1 MRCQLQL
8 KIMAYHIT
16 KQSKMAGIGTMYYAD
31 NNRWTDVYESRKIY
45 PTLFQAEQD
54 KNTTYT
60 DKWGNTLTPHW
71 WKNCTLVD
79 ES

>member
-1 MRCQLQL
+1 MC
-8 KIMAYHIT
+8 KTIMAYHIT
-16 KQSKMAGIGTMYYAD
+16 KQSRMAGIGTMYYAD
-31 NNRWTDVYESRKIY
+31 NNRWTDVYEDRKVY
-45 PTLFQAEQD
+45 STLFQAEQD
-54 KNTTYT
+54 KNFTYE

>member
-1 MRCQLQL
+1 
-8 KIMAYHIT
+8 MAYHIT
-16 KQSKMAGIGTMYYAD
+16 KPSKMSYAGVGTMYYAD
-31 NNRWTDVYESRKIY
+31 NNRWTDVYENRKVY

-60 DKWGNTLTPHW
+60 DKLTGEVLTPHW
-71 WKNCTLVD
+71 WKQATIVD

>member
-1 MRCQLQL
+1 
-8 KIMAYHIT
+8 MAYHIT
-16 KQSKMAGIGTMYYAD
+16 KLSRVPGVGTMYYAD
-31 NNRWTDVYESRKIY
+31 NNRWTDVYENRKVY

-60 DKWGNTLTPHW
+60 DNWGNTLTPHW
-71 WKNCTLVD
+71 WKNCTVVD

>member
-1 MRCQLQL
+1 
-8 KIMAYHIT
+8 MAYHIT
-16 KQSKMAGIGTMYYAD
+16 KPSKMPSVGTMYYAD
-31 NNRWTDVYESRKIY
+31 NNRWTDVYENRKVY

-60 DKWGNTLTPHW
+60 DKWGNTLTPHL
-71 WKNCTLVD
+71 WKQATIVD

>member
-1 MRCQLQL
+1 
-8 KIMAYHIT
+8 MAYHIT
-16 KQSKMAGIGTMYYAD
+16 KPSKMAYAGVGTMYYAD
-31 NNRWTDVYESRKIY
+31 NNRWTDVYENRKVY

-60 DKWGNTLTPHW
+60 DKWGNTLTPVW
-71 WKNCTLVD
+71 WQQATIID

>member
-1 MRCQLQL
+1 
-8 KIMAYHIT
+8 MAF
-16 KQSKMAGIGTMYYAD
+16 AGVGTMYYAD
-31 NNRWTDVYESRKIY
+31 NNRWTDVYENRKVY

-54 KNTTYT
+54 KNFTYE
-60 DKWGNTLTPHW
+60 DKWAKTLTPHW

>member
-1 MRCQLQL
+1 
-8 KIMAYHIT
+8 MAYHIT
-16 KQSKMAGIGTMYYAD
+16 NQRIVSGIGTMYYAD
-31 NNRWTDVYESRKIY
+31 DNRWTDVYEDRKVY

>member
-1 MRCQLQL
+1 
-8 KIMAYHIT
+8 MAYHIT
-16 KQSKMAGIGTMYYAD
+16 KQSRVAGVGTMYYAD
-31 NNRWTDVYESRKIY
+31 NNKWTDVHENRKVY

-60 DKWGNTLTPHW
+60 DQWGNTLTPHW
-71 WKNCTLVD
+71 WKNCTIVD

>member
-1 MRCQLQL
+1 
-8 KIMAYHIT
+8 MAYHIT
-16 KQSKMAGIGTMYYAD
+16 KQSKVSGIGTMYYAD
-31 NNRWTDVYESRKIY
+31 NNRWTDVYEKRKVY

-60 DKWGNTLTPHW
+60 DNWGNTLTPHW

>member
-1 MRCQLQL
+1 
-8 KIMAYHIT
+8 MAYHIT
-16 KQSKMAGIGTMYYAD
+16 KQSKVSGIGTMYYAD
-31 NNRWTDVYESRKIY
+31 NNRWTDVYENRKVY

-60 DKWGNTLTPHW
+60 DNWGNTLTPHW

>member
-1 MRCQLQL
+1 
-8 KIMAYHIT
+8 MAYHIT
-16 KQSKMAGIGTMYYAD
+16 KPSKMAHAGVGTMYYAD
-31 NNRWTDVYESRKIY
+31 NNRWTDLYENRKVYS
-45 PTLFQAEQD
+45 TLFQAEQD

-71 WKNCTLVD
+71 WQQATIVD

>member
-1 MRCQLQL
+1 
-8 KIMAYHIT
+8 MAYHIT
-16 KQSKMAGIGTMYYAD
+16 KQSRMSGIGTMYYAD
-31 NNRWTDVYESRKIY
+31 NNRWTDVYENRKVY

-54 KNTTYT
+54 KNTTYK

>member
-1 MRCQLQL
+1 
-8 KIMAYHIT
+8 MAYHIT
-16 KQSKMAGIGTMYYAD
+16 KQSRVSGIGTMYYAD
-31 NNRWTDVYESRKIY
+31 NNRWTDVYEDRKVY

-60 DKWGNTLTPHW
+60 DQWGNTLTPHW

>member
-1 MRCQLQL
+1 
-8 KIMAYHIT
+8 MAYHIT
-16 KQSKMAGIGTMYYAD
+16 KQSKVSGIGTMYYAD
-31 NNRWTDVYESRKIY
+31 NNRWTDVYEDRKVY

-60 DKWGNTLTPHW
+60 DQWGNTLTPHW

>member
-1 MRCQLQL
+1 MC
-8 KIMAYHIT
+8 KTIMAYHIT
-16 KQSKMAGIGTMYYAD
+16 KQSRMAGIGTMYYAD
-31 NNRWTDVYESRKIY
+31 NNRWTDVYEDRKVY

-60 DKWGNTLTPHW
+60 DNWGNTLTPHW

>member
-1 MRCQLQL
+1 
-8 KIMAYHIT
+8 MAYHIT
-16 KQSKMAGIGTMYYAD
+16 KQSRMAGIGTMYYAD
-31 NNRWTDVYESRKIY
+31 NNRWTDVYENRKVY

-60 DKWGNTLTPHW
+60 DQWGNTLTPHW
-71 WKNCTLVD
+71 WKQATIVD

>member
-1 MRCQLQL
+1 
-8 KIMAYHIT
+8 MAYHIT
-16 KQSKMAGIGTMYYAD
+16 KQSRMAGIGTMYYAD
-31 NNRWTDVYESRKIY
+31 NNRWTDVHENRKVY

-60 DKWGNTLTPHW
+60 DQWGNTLTPHW
-71 WKNCTLVD
+71 WKNCTIVD

>member
-1 MRCQLQL
+1 
-8 KIMAYHIT
+8 MAYHIT
-16 KQSKMAGIGTMYYAD
+16 KQSRVAGIGTMYYAD
-31 NNRWTDVYESRKIY
+31 NNRWTDVYENRKVY

-60 DKWGNTLTPHW
+60 DEWGNTLTPHW

>member
-1 MRCQLQL
+1 
-8 KIMAYHIT
+8 MAYHIT
-16 KQSKMAGIGTMYYAD
+16 KPSKMPSVGTMYYAD
-31 NNRWTDVYESRKIY
+31 NNRWTDVYENRKVY

-60 DKWGNTLTPHW
+60 DQWGNTLTPHW
-71 WKNCTLVD
+71 WKNCTIVD

>member
-1 MRCQLQL
+1 
-8 KIMAYHIT
+8 MAYHIT
-16 KQSKMAGIGTMYYAD
+16 KQSRMAGIGTMYYAD
-31 NNRWTDVYESRKIY
+31 NNRWTDVYENRKVY

-60 DKWGNTLTPHW
+60 DNWGNTLTPHW

>member
-1 MRCQLQL
+1 
-8 KIMAYHIT
+8 MAYHIT
-16 KQSKMAGIGTMYYAD
+16 KPSKMAYAGVGTMYYSD
-31 NNRWTDVYESRKIY
+31 NNRWTDVYENRKVY

-71 WKNCTLVD
+71 WKQATIVD

>member
-1 MRCQLQL
+1 
-8 KIMAYHIT
+8 MAYHIT
-16 KQSKMAGIGTMYYAD
+16 KPSKMAFAGVGTMNYAD
-31 NNRWTDVYESRKIY
+31 NNRWTDVYEERKVY

-60 DKWGNTLTPHW
+60 DNWGNTLTPHW
-71 WKNCTLVD
+71 WKYCTLVD

>member
-1 MRCQLQL
+1 MT
-8 KIMAYHIT
+8 YHIT
-16 KQSKMAGIGTMYYAD
+16 KPSAMSFAGVGTMYYAD
-31 NNRWTDVYESRKIY
+31 NNRWTDVYENRKVY

-60 DKWGNTLTPHW
+60 DKWGNTLTPQW
-71 WKNCTLVD
+71 WKNSTIVD

>member
-1 MRCQLQL
+1 
-8 KIMAYHIT
+8 MAY
-16 KQSKMAGIGTMYYAD
+16 AGVGTMYYAD
-31 NNRWTDVYESRKIY
+31 NNRWTDVYENRKVY

-71 WKNCTLVD
+71 WKEATIVD

>member
-1 MRCQLQL
+1 
-8 KIMAYHIT
+8 MAYHIT
-16 KQSKMAGIGTMYYAD
+16 KPSRLAFAGVGTMNYAD
-31 NNRWTDVYESRKIY
+31 NNRWTDVYEDRKVC

-71 WKNCTLVD
+71 WKQATIVD

>member
-1 MRCQLQL
+1 
-8 KIMAYHIT
+8 
-16 KQSKMAGIGTMYYAD
+16 MYYAD
-31 NNRWTDVYESRKIY
+31 DNRWTDVYENRKVY

-54 KNTTYT
+54 KNFTYT